1 MKAIVNKNY
10 LNRTE
15 DLSIEELKSV
25 SCFQQLSEEELQEIL
40 VTIKKFTQITYEIFS
55 PAIPET
61 PVIKMNDYKTKA
73 A

>member
-1 MKAIVNKNY
+1 MKAIENKSY

-15 DLSIEELKSV
+15 DSSVEELKSV
-25 SCFQQLSEEELQEIL
+25 SCFQHFSEEELQEALI
-40 VTIKKFTQITYEIFS
+40 TIKTFTQITYEIFS
-55 PAIPET
+55 RAIPET

>member
-10 LNRTE
+10 LNRTD

-25 SCFQQLSEEELQEIL
+25 SCFQHLSEEELQED
-40 VTIKKFTQITYEIFS
+40 VTTIKKFTQITYEIFS
-55 PAIPET
+55 RTIQET

>member
-1 MKAIVNKNY
+1 MKAVVNKSY

-15 DLSIEELKSV
+15 DLNLEELKAV
-25 SCFQQLSEEELQEIL
+25 SYFQHLSDEELQEAMI
-40 VTIKKFTQITYEIFS
+40 TIKTFIQITYEIFS
-55 PAIPET
+55 RKTPET